1 MYSQKVMDHFRNPRN
16 VGEIKDADGIGKV
29 GNPVCTLPDT
39 NIIIKNSIA
48 QISGLK
54 DLDMVLSHDKEFHK
68 IERIFKRTYR
78 GTILKIKTRLGTTAL
93 TPDHMVLGFEVP
105 RRNKYRYT
113 KGKKELIKNLAWLHA
128 YELKKGDIV
137 AYPIPNKI
145 IDVKEIETDVKK
157 YKYDFKSF
165 EIPHNISL
173 NGDFMR
179 FAGYFLAKG
188 HSRIEKC
195 KTYVELSFNINE
207 EDKIRDV
214 CQLVRKIFGIEPKIK
229 KIDQKKTIEVLIY
242 SVHVTRFLRKLFGE
256 DVVKKHVPEF
266 MMYLPLDKQA
276 DLIRGLWYGDGYLDV
291 KRRRATYSAVS
302 EELAHQIKILLLRQG
317 IIPSV
322 YEESKRTSKGTY
334 HKKVYRIFVL
344 HTPSLM
350 KLSSILSVDLNL
362 KKKSRSKTWIEDG
375 MLFTPITSVEK
386 IDYDGLVYNLE
397 VEGAHSYLTP
407 SLALHNCG
415 DLMWIYIKVKDNR
428 LEDVKFKTFGCGAAI
443 ATSSMITEL
452 AKGKTIEEA
461 LKITRQDVADALGG
475 LPPIKMHCSNLAAD
489 GLKAAILD
497 YMKKKGIKPPE
508 GIKIESVTEESE
520 KCDI

>member
-1 MYSQKVMDHFRNPRN
+1 MMYSQKVMEHFRNPRN

-29 GNPVCTLPDT
+29 GNPVCVPPDT
-39 NIIIKNSIA
+39 SIIVRNSIHQIGNLKNS
-48 QISGLK
+48 
-54 DLDMVLSHDKEFHK
+54 DMVLSHDGDFHK
-68 IERIFKRTYR
+68 IDRIFNRRYT
-78 GTILKIKTRLGTTAL
+78 GTILKIKTRLGTTTL
-93 TPDHMVLGFEVP
+93 TPDHMVFGFEVP
-105 RRNKYRYT
+105 KRNKYRYT

-128 YELKKGDIV
+128 YELNKGDIV

-145 IDVKEIETDVKK
+145 LDVKEIETNVEKSK
-157 YKYDFKSF
+157 HDFKSF
-165 EIPHNISL
+165 EIPPRISVD
-173 NGDFMR
+173 GDFMR
-179 FAGYFLAKG
+179 FAGYFLAEG
-188 HSRIEKC
+188 RTRMERS
-195 KTYVELSFNINE
+195 KTYAELTFNINE
-207 EDKIRDV
+207 EDKVVDV
-214 CQLVRKIFGIEPKIK
+214 CQLVRKIFGIEPKIER
-229 KIDQKKTIEVLIY
+229 IQKKKAIKVLIY
-242 SVHVTRFLRKLFGE
+242 SVHVARFLRKLFGKVNE
-256 DVVKKHVPEF
+256 KHIPEF
-266 MMYLPLDKQA
+266 MMYLPLEKQA
-276 DLIRGLWYGDGYLDV
+276 ELIKGLWYGGGYLDL
-291 KRRRATYSAVS
+291 KRPRASYSTIS

-322 YEESKRTSKGTY
+322 YEEQERASEGTR
-334 HKKVYRIFVL
+334 HRKAYRIFVL

-362 KKKSRSKTWIEDG
+362 RKKSRSEAWIEDNV
-375 MLFTPITSVEK
+375 LFTPITSVEK
-386 IDYDGLVYNLE
+386 INYSGLVYNLE
-397 VEGAHSYLTP
+397 VKDAHSYLTP

-428 LEDVKFKTFGCGAAI
+428 IEDIKFKTFGCGAAI

-508 GIKIESVTEESE
+508 GIKIESETDADHCNV
-520 KCDI
+520 